1 MSNRNGITS
10 NDYVGFDQFMLEQNF
25 LPNPQLCS
33 NNGLP
38 YYVQPNFTINPRYP
52 QLSNQ
57 IPQLTE
63 MKTEDIVRN
72 SNLLPTA
79 NEFVPQTSTTAS
91 GDQTVQSMS
100 SLHLSASAADTNEAK
115 QGAIKKTSSGRYPR
129 NKENNQGG
137 RGSRRNEKNRE
148 WNQRAENRTA
158 GSGRTA
164 SQYQYD
170 DRGAYGRQN
179 YQNYQKTN
187 FDRSTYRNN
196 EVDNRR
202 SRHYD
207 RSRNNYYSENYNEKK
222 SHQNSHG
229 SESKGSTSSAKV
241 ADKIVNVTKH
251 ETDNKCSQR
260 EKLIREIDAGK
271 LECLICCENIKT
283 WNQTWN
289 CTNCFHIIHLNCVIK
304 WANSSA
310 SGGSWRCPA
319 CQNTSETI
327 PKHYYCFCKKLQNPE
342 YNRSDIA
349 HSCGEMCGRTDGCE
363 HSCKLL
369 CHPGELGT
377 LHFILRV

>member
-1 MSNRNGITS
+1 MSNRNGISS

-25 LPNPQLCS
+25 LTNPQLRS
-33 NNGLP
+33 NASVP
-38 YYVQPNFTINPRYP
+38 YYVQSNFAINPAYT

-57 IPQLTE
+57 MPQLTE

-79 NEFVPQTSTTAS
+79 SEFVPQTVPANNFN
-91 GDQTVQSMS
+91 DPTVPSMS
-100 SLHLSASAADTNEAK
+100 SLQLSAAGDGEAK
-115 QGAIKKTSSGRYPR
+115 QGAIKKTSSNRYPK

-137 RGSRRNEKNRE
+137 RGLRRNERNRE
-148 WNQRAENRTA
+148 WNQRVENRTA

-164 SQYQYD
+164 SQYQHD

-179 YQNYQKTN
+179 YQNYPKTN
-187 FDRSTYRNN
+187 FDRGMYRNN

-202 SRHYD
+202 SHHYD
-207 RSRNNYYSENYNEKK
+207 RSRSNYYTENYNEKK
-222 SHQNSHG
+222 SHQNSHQNSHG
-229 SESKGSTSSAKV
+229 FDGKGSSSSAKGAEKV
-241 ADKIVNVTKH
+241 VNIPKP

-260 EKLIREIDAGK
+260 EKLVREIDAGK

-289 CTNCFHIIHLNCVIK
+289 CSNCFHIIHLSCVVK

-310 SGGSWRCPA
+310 SSGSWRCPA
-319 CQNTSETI
+319 CQNISESI
-327 PKHYYCFCKKLQNPE
+327 PKHYFCFCKKLQNPE

-349 HSCGEMCGRTDGCE
+349 HSCGELCERTDGCE

-369 CHPGELGT
+369 CHPGQ
-377 LHFILRV
+377 

>member
-1 MSNRNGITS
+1 MSGYNHRNGSAS
-10 NDYVGFDQFMLEQNF
+10 NDYVGFDQFILEQNF
-25 LPNPQLCS
+25 LANPQLCS

-38 YYVQPNFTINPRYP
+38 YYVQQNFTINPTYP

-63 MKTEDIVRN
+63 MRTEEIVRN

-79 NEFVPQTSTTAS
+79 NEFVPQTLSTSTFN
-91 GDQTVQSMS
+91 DQAVQSMS
-100 SLHLSASAADTNEAK
+100 SLQLNTNGDNEAK
-115 QGAIKKTSSGRYPR
+115 QGAIRKTTFNRHPK

-137 RGSRRNEKNRE
+137 RGVRRNDRNRE
-148 WNQRAENRTA
+148 WNQRVDSRTA

-164 SQYQYD
+164 SQYQFD
-170 DRGAYGRQN
+170 DRGAGAGSYSRQN

-187 FDRSTYRNN
+187 FDRGLYRNG
-196 EVDNRR
+196 EVEKDRR
-202 SRHYD
+202 NHHYD
-207 RSRNNYYSENYNEKK
+207 RTRNNYYSENHNEKK
-222 SHQNSHG
+222 SQQNSHG
-229 SESKGSTSSAKV
+229 FDKGTSSSAKGS
-241 ADKIVNVTKH
+241 DKIVNVTKP

-289 CTNCFHIIHLNCVIK
+289 CSNCFHIIHLNCVIK

-310 SGGSWRCPA
+310 SSGSWRCPA
-319 CQNTSETI
+319 CQNISESI
-327 PKHYYCFCKKLQNPE
+327 PKNYYCFCKKLQNPE

-349 HSCGEMCGRTDGCE
+349 HSCGELCERTDGCE

-369 CHPGELGT
+369 CHPG
-377 LHFILRV
+377 

>member
-1 MSNRNGITS
+1 MANRNGVSS

-25 LPNPQLCS
+25 LANPQHSS
-33 NNGLP
+33 NTGIP
-38 YYVQPNFTINPRYP
+38 YFIQPNFTINPTYP

-79 NEFVPQTSTTAS
+79 SEFVPQTIPAS
-91 GDQTVQSMS
+91 NFNDQTVPSMS
-100 SLHLSASAADTNEAK
+100 SLQLSTSGDNEAK
-115 QGAIKKTSSGRYPR
+115 QGAIKKTSSSNRYPK

-137 RGSRRNEKNRE
+137 GRGLRRNERNRE
-148 WNQRAENRTA
+148 WNQRVENRTA

-187 FDRSTYRNN
+187 FDRGMYRNN

-202 SRHYD
+202 SHHYD
-207 RSRNNYYSENYNEKK
+207 RSRNNYYSENYNDKK

-229 SESKGSTSSAKV
+229 FESKSSAKGAEKV
-241 ADKIVNVTKH
+241 VNVVKP

-289 CTNCFHIIHLNCVIK
+289 CSNCFHIIHLNCVIK

-310 SGGSWRCPA
+310 SSGSWRCPA
-319 CQNTSETI
+319 CQNISESI
-327 PKHYYCFCKKLQNPE
+327 PKHYFCFCKKLQNPE

-349 HSCGEMCGRTDGCE
+349 HSCGELCERTDGCE

-369 CHPGELGT
+369 CHPG
-377 LHFILRV
+377 

>member
-1 MSNRNGITS
+1 MSNRNGIST

-25 LPNPQLCS
+25 LANPQLRS
-33 NNGLP
+33 NTGLP
-38 YYVQPNFTINPRYP
+38 YYVQQNFTYP
-52 QLSNQ
+52 QLSNQNPQ

-79 NEFVPQTSTTAS
+79 NEFVPQNISAS
-91 GDQTVQSMS
+91 NDQTVQSMS
-100 SLHLSASAADTNEAK
+100 SSQLTAPVDNEAK
-115 QGAIKKTSSGRYPR
+115 QGAIKKTTSNRYPK
-129 NKENNQGG
+129 NKENHQGG
-137 RGSRRNEKNRE
+137 RGMKRNERNRE
-148 WNQRAENRTA
+148 WNHRGENRTA

-187 FDRSTYRNN
+187 FDRGAYRNN

-202 SRHYD
+202 SHHYE
-207 RSRNNYYSENYNEKK
+207 RSRNNYYSENYNDKK
-222 SHQNSHG
+222 LHG
-229 SESKGSTSSAKV
+229 LESKNSSSSAKGAEKV
-241 ADKIVNVTKH
+241 VTVSKP
-251 ETDNKCSQR
+251 EMDNKCSQR

-289 CTNCFHIIHLNCVIK
+289 CSNCFHIFHLTCIIK

-310 SGGSWRCPA
+310 SSGSWRCPA
-319 CQNTSETI
+319 CQNISEKI
-327 PKHYYCFCKKLQNPE
+327 PKHYFCFCKKLQNPE

-349 HSCGEMCGRTDGCE
+349 HSCGELCERTDGCE

-369 CHPGELGT
+369 CHPGK
-377 LHFILRV
+377 